1 MLELA
6 CNEYGEDGAPLIV
19 MHGLFGS
26 ARAGIARAL
35 AETRKSILD
44 LRNHG
49 ASPRASTMTCKWQKM
64 SPGLSTAPVLK
75 PPS

>member
-26 ARAGIARAL
+26 ARNWAGIARAL
-35 AETRKSILD
+35 AET
-44 LRNHG
+44 H
-49 ASPRASTMTCKWQKM
+49 Q
-64 SPGLSTAPVLK
+64 VY
-75 PPS
+75 